1 MALVTLKKKKTISRC
16 SLYICVGSSTII
28 KTAFAPKS
36 ASPLDADKDICET
49 SNAAQYTS
57 VCFFQ

>member
-1 MALVTLKKKKTISRC
+1 MALVTFKKKTISRC
-16 SLYICVGSSTII
+16 SLYICVGSSTI
-28 KTAFAPKS
+28 TAFAPKS
-36 ASPLDADKDICET
+36 SSPLDADKDICET